1 MTLTPYRSCH
11 LRHTSEANVCTSLHL
26 LNIPVSLTSRRITA
40 KKGDDQND
48 TSSVKFNT
56 KGNDEPLLQEFE
68 VIAPQFSLDPKLI
81 NSYYPPSGHSDEGK
95 ILPHIVFQDPHVPWY
110 RPAGLS
116 PWMTEAVDTT
126 SPLNPDP
133 QPNADGHNFMPWM
146 GLLVFK
152 PADLIVD
159 QTAAQTLGI
168 TANGPQAYDSSRLP
182 ANGAYQMTV
191 GQYLTN
197 IKSRVCY
204 EAGYQ
209 TSNPSSDPT
218 KSLEETSDNDF
229 KDLKNSSE
237 VTQIIFPTKDQFKVV
252 FEGRDSDDLAPLKAQ
267 RFLSHVRHLNTIGFP
282 DAGVEDEGE

>member
-1 MTLTPYRSCH
+1 MVIHVLLTFC
-11 LRHTSEANVCTSLHL
+11 
-26 LNIPVSLTSRRITA
+26 RIIAT
-40 KKGDDQND
+40 KGDDKTQ

-56 KGNDEPLLQEFE
+56 KGNDEPLMQEFE

-116 PWMTEAVDTT
+116 PWMTDAVDTS
-126 SPLNPDP
+126 SPLDPDP
-133 QPNADGHNFMPWM
+133 KPNADGHNLMPWM

-159 QTAAQTLGI
+159 RTAANTLGI
-168 TANGPQAYDSSRLP
+168 TANGPQAYDPTKLP

-209 TSNPSSDPT
+209 ISNPSNDPT
-218 KSLEETSDNDF
+218 KSLEETSDSDF

-237 VTQIIFPTKDQFKVV
+237 VTQIIFPTKDQVEVV
-252 FEGRDSDDLAPLKAQ
+252 FGGRDNVNLAPLMAQ